1 MRAIRKITE
10 IYLIIYL
17 VFITGGYHHKF
28 NSDLFIASYL
38 VVGALIAAWG
48 IYFTI
53 SDKSIVYPPHAYI
66 YGLVL
71 MTGILSLLQSENF
84 YLSLKEIYFWLFY
97 MILFI
102 GIINL
107 VGYGWSWRSLLNST
121 LVVGAIFNA
130 FILAE
135 IFYKYIGRSNICSR
149 GIDGANHKA
158 AFITIVLIAGLADLL
173 DQKKTKDRI
182 LPMLLVVSSVI
193 CLIATGSRGALI
205 AASAGMFVVLTTSLL
220 YRPYKTPIVVS
231 TSALIP
237 ALPMTVLFT
246 RPPAVCKSAWSKSIT
261 TRFDLWEF
269 STGLIRKYPLLGS
282 GPNTFGYLAA
292 KVIDNPAATTH
303 PHNIYLRILSERG
316 FIGMIAGIV
325 LLNLLVK
332 TLLVDVDHNGS
343 KAAGLGLLAAYLI
356 HGLADVA
363 WMDPFVMRYLVVMFG
378 LIISSPKIKRE
389 TSP

>member
-17 VFITGGYHHKF
+17 VFITGGYYQKF

-53 SDKSIVYPPHAYI
+53 SDKSIIYPPHAYI

-84 YLSLKEIYFWLFY
+84 YLSLKEIYFWLLY

-130 FILAE
+130 FVLAE
-135 IFYKYIGRSNICSR
+135 IFNNYIGRAEICKR
-149 GIDGANHKA
+149 GIDGPNHKA
-158 AFITIVLIAGLADLL
+158 AFITIVLIAGLASML
-173 DQKKTKDRI
+173 DQKIIKNRI
-182 LPMLLVVSSVI
+182 LPILLVVSSVI
-193 CLIATGSRGALI
+193 CLIATGSRGALL
-205 AASAGMFVVLTTSLL
+205 AASAGMFIVLTTSLL
-220 YRPYKTPIVVS
+220 FRKYKSPIVIS
-231 TSALIP
+231 SFALIP

-246 RPPAVCKSAWSKSIT
+246 RPASVCKSVWGSNIT
-261 TRFDLWEF
+261 TRFDLWRISIDLF
-269 STGLIRKYPLLGS
+269 SRYPLLGT
-282 GPNTFGYLAA
+282 GPNTFVFMSATKHTQPHSIYFKTLA
-292 KVIDNPAATTH
+292 
-303 PHNIYLRILSERG
+303 ERG
-316 FIGMIAGIV
+316 LIGMVAGIV
-325 LLNLLVK
+325 LLLVLIN
-332 TLLVDVDHNGS
+332 TLIFNVDHIGL
-343 KAAGLGLLAAYLI
+343 KAAGLGLLAAYLT
-356 HGLADVA
+356 HGLVDAA

-389 TSP
+389 TTP